1 MPKDTYIRIRLT
13 AEEKYRIKE
22 AAKRNKTNMSD
33 FVLTATRNTIAK
45 GDK

>member
-13 AEEKYRIKE
+13 AEQKEKIKK

-33 FVLTATRNTIAK
+33 FVLTATRNTIEK

>member
-13 AEEKYRIKE
+13 AEQKEKIKE
-22 AAKRNKTNMSD
+22 AAKRSKTNMSD
-33 FVLTATRNTIAK
+33 FVLTATRKTIVK

>member
-13 AEEKYRIKE
+13 AEQKEQIKE

-33 FVLTATRNTIAK
+33 FVLTATRKNIVK